1 MPRHRV
7 CVFVQ
12 ECLQKRVVIGAAVD
26 EVDFGKALGGTRGR
40 VDVVTA
46 KVAAKF
52 QSFIDRETCKI
63 LITEGCMIDL
73 LACPSNVSSRP

>member
-1 MPRHRV
+1 MPRHGV

-12 ECLQKRVVIGAAVD
+12 ECLQKGVVVCAAVD
-26 EVDFGKALGGTRGR
+26 EVDFWKALGSAGCR

-52 QSFIDRETCKI
+52 QGFINRETCKV
-63 LITEGCMIDL
+63 LVTEGCMIDL
-73 LACPSNVSSRP
+73 LVCLSSQP